1 MQVPIDEL
9 KNRLRQALAYMNMK
23 PIDLSKKTGIP
34 KSSISQ
40 YMSGHVK
47 PNSERVYLIS
57 KALNVSEAWL
67 MGFDVERE
75 REAENKVNLQ
85 PPTIADNTVT
95 FPVIGNIAAGYDNIA
110 LEDWSGDTVE
120 IPASYLKGRNKDDFF
135 VLCVK
140 GDSMFPEY
148 RENDKV
154 LILKQSTMDYSGQVG
169 AVIYD
174 DENATLKKIEYKF
187 GEDWMRLV
195 PINPNHPIK
204 NIKDEALEHCRV
216 LGIPQYLIR
225 EIEQ

>member
-1 MQVPIDEL
+1 MSIGKRIKSTREARNYTQEYVAKRVGVAIQTIHKYENEIVTNIPLDKIGKIADVL
-9 KNRLRQALAYMNMK
+9 KVSPAYLMGWE
-23 PIDLSKKTGIP
+23 DLSP
-34 KSSISQ
+34 K
-40 YMSGHVK
+40 Y
-47 PNSERVYLIS
+47 
-57 KALNVSEAWL
+57 KAPIVTE
-67 MGFDVERE
+67 D
-75 REAENKVNLQ
+75 
-85 PPTIADNTVT
+85 TVT

-120 IPASYLKGRNKDDFF
+120 IPLSYLKGRNKDDFF

-174 DENATLKKIEYKF
+174 DENATLKKIEYKY

-195 PINPNHPIK
+195 PINPTHPIK

>member
-1 MQVPIDEL
+1 MDIGKRIKFLRDSKGLTQEELGKFVGVNKATINRYETGEIDIKRTIAIKLGE
-9 KNRLRQALAYMNMK
+9 ALDVSPAIIMGWE
-23 PIDLSKKTGIP
+23 DLSP
-34 KSSISQ
+34 K
-40 YMSGHVK
+40 Y
-47 PNSERVYLIS
+47 
-57 KALNVSEAWL
+57 KAPIVTE
-67 MGFDVERE
+67 D
-75 REAENKVNLQ
+75 
-85 PPTIADNTVT
+85 TVT
-95 FPVIGNIAAGYDNIA
+95 FPVIGTIAAGYDNIV

-120 IPASYLKGRNKDDFF
+120 VPLSYLKGRNKDDFF

-174 DENATLKKIEYKF
+174 DENATLKKIEYKY

>member
-1 MQVPIDEL
+1 MAILHERIKEQRLKKGYTLLQIAEMLNVKEATVQRYESGEIKNIKHETVVKLSEILGCSPSYLMGWEDISSKYKVPIVTED
-9 KNRLRQALAYMNMK
+9 
-23 PIDLSKKTGIP
+23 
-34 KSSISQ
+34 
-40 YMSGHVK
+40 
-47 PNSERVYLIS
+47 
-57 KALNVSEAWL
+57 
-67 MGFDVERE
+67 
-75 REAENKVNLQ
+75 
-85 PPTIADNTVT
+85 TVT
-95 FPVIGNIAAGYDNIA
+95 FPVIGTIAAGYDNIA

-154 LILKQSTMDYSGQVG
+154 LILKQTTMDYSGQVG

-174 DENATLKKIEYKF
+174 DENATLKKIEYKY

-204 NIKDEALEHCRV
+204 NIKDEDLEHCRV
-216 LGIPQYLIR
+216 LGIPQYLVR
-225 EIEQ
+225 EINQ